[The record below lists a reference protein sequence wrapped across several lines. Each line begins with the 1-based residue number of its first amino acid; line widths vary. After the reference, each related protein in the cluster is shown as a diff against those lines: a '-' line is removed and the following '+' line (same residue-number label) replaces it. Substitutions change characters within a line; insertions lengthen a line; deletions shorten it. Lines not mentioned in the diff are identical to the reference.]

1 MEEGLS
7 PVVGL
12 EIIFVGKHEDIL
24 LIYCLVYLGI
34 IHFVFF
40 FVKLNNCEVI
50 SDTDYVIF
58 LLYHN

>member
-12 EIIFVGKHEDIL
+12 EVIFVGKHEDIL

-34 IHFVFF
+34 IHFVFSL
-40 FVKLNNCEVI
+40 LN
-50 SDTDYVIF
+50 
-58 LLYHN
+58 